1 MSSQVKP
8 NGYLGIYTFYAGR
21 KAAPLLFPEKGVELL
36 IPFLLGQIYGIFCP
50 QKLMAKHSQSI
61 DLDVLNRVRG
71 HGRGWV
77 FTPRHFQDLG
87 TRTAIGNALMRHTQA
102 GTIRHLGRGLYDFPR
117 QDPSLGL
124 LPPSTDDIAKALK
137 GRDSP
142 ASTFWSSR
150 SKSPGHFRAG
160 SCQSCLPDR

>member
-1 MSSQVKP
+1 
-8 NGYLGIYTFYAGR
+8 
-21 KAAPLLFPEKGVELL
+21 
-36 IPFLLGQIYGIFCP
+36 
-50 QKLMAKHSQSI
+50 MAKHSQSI

-137 GRDSP
+137 GRDS
-142 ASTFWSSR
+142 
-150 SKSPGHFRAG
+150 FRLQPSGAHAANLLG
-160 SCQSCLPDR
+160 ISEQVPVRAVYLTDGPDRKVRIGKRQIILKHTVPRNMATGG